1 MRKSFILFMSLIFVL
16 AACGKKYDKE
26 IEQVTKLEQKSV
38 EESQLENVKKF
49 ERNSS
54 DYKVYENGNKIVVS
68 YNPFKDSETVM
79 SDLFEK
85 NQTSGDYEEVENV
98 NVEKYQK
105 NNKPDYE
112 ENNLKK

>member
-1 MRKSFILFMSLIFVL
+1 MS
-16 AACGKKYDKE
+16 
-26 IEQVTKLEQKSV
+26 
-38 EESQLENVKKF
+38 
-49 ERNSS
+49 
-54 DYKVYENGNKIVVS
+54 YK
-68 YNPFKDSETVM
+68 PFKDSETVM